1 MSQENNFNVGDLVSA
16 IVNEFNEVSVNDM
29 EFSHVDL
36 TSIDG
41 KKALFVPNVF
51 PGGITVIDNNGYV
64 VMADQ
69 MERVTNG
76 VVDGVYVFLE
86 DFFVN
91 DMLPGTWKIRYNRG
105 KTGSDSP
112 SGSVSDATSD
122 ELMLYLLIFG

>member
-16 IVNEFNEVSVNDM
+16 IVNEFNEVPVDDKLFAND
-29 EFSHVDL
+29 DL
-36 TSIDG
+36 YYVDG
-41 KKALFVPNVF
+41 KKALFVPDVF

-69 MERVTNG
+69 MESMVDG

-91 DMLPGTWKIRYNRG
+91 DMLPGTWRIRYNRG

-122 ELMLYLLIFG
+122 ELMLYSLIFG